1 MTDPGT
7 AGPGTAE
14 LQLGFI
20 PSIYAVMETR
30 TAQGAV
36 AWAVTL
42 NAFPY
47 VAVPAYW
54 VLGRS
59 KFEGYVTARQDG
71 DHEIRHIAKL
81 AGQKTLDLRSTR
93 AEDVASSRTGE
104 NLAKIP
110 YLRGNEV
117 ELLVDGDATFS
128 NIFEGIAKAE
138 KYVLVQFFIIKDDEL
153 GRELKT
159 ALLERAHAGVRVYV
173 L

>member
-1 MTDPGT
+1 MIIVFHV
-7 AGPGTAE
+7 
-14 LQLGFI
+14 LGFI
-20 PSIYAVMETR
+20 SSIFAVMETR

-59 KFEGYVTARQDG
+59 KFEGYVTARQEG

-81 AGQKTLDLRSTR
+81 GSQKTLDLRSTR
-93 AEDVASSRTGE
+93 AEEVASSKTGE
-104 NLAKIP
+104 NLARIP

-117 ELLVDGDATFS
+117 ELLVDGDATFAS
-128 NIFEGIAKAE
+128 IFEGISAAE
-138 KYVLVQFFIIKDDEL
+138 EYILVQFFIVKDDEL

-159 ALLERAHAGVRVYV
+159 VLLERARAGVRVFV